1 MLTKRSNFNLS
12 QFQRS
17 AMPVLLG
24 WALGSI
30 LTGALWMR
38 GASRPLRGVG
48 GQFVAWGLIDGLIAL
63 FALGGARRKAARW
76 QAGEIT
82 PAEHAREAGQ
92 FEKIVWANA
101 ALDVGYVL
109 GGRWW
114 LRRSPDDPQ
123 RQGMGLGVMVQG
135 AFLFFWDLFL
145 ALAVRRGRYGA

>member
-1 MLTKRSNFNLS
+1 MLPGRSNFNLY

-30 LTGALWMR
+30 VAGVFWLR
-38 GASRPLRGVG
+38 NPSRFLRGVG
-48 GQFVAWGLIDGLIAL
+48 GQFAAWGLVDGLIAL
-63 FALGGARRKAARW
+63 LALRGAGRKAAGW
-76 QAGEIT
+76 QANEIT
-82 PAEHAREAGQ
+82 PLQHAQEAEQ

-114 LRRSPDDPQ
+114 SRRNPADPQ
-123 RQGMGLGVMVQG
+123 RRGMGLGVMVQG
-135 AFLFFWDLFL
+135 AFLLVWDLLL

>member
-1 MLTKRSNFNLS
+1 MLPERSTLNLYR
-12 QFQRS
+12 FQRS

-30 LTGALWMR
+30 VTGVLWMR
-38 GASRPLRGVG
+38 NPSRFLRGIG
-48 GQFVAWGLIDGLIAL
+48 GQFFAWGAIDGLIAL
-63 FALGGARRKAARW
+63 LALRGAWGKVEKW

-82 PAEHAREAGQ
+82 PLQHDREADQ

-114 LRRSPDDPQ
+114 SRRNPDDP
-123 RQGMGLGVMVQG
+123 RHRGMGLGVMVQG
-135 AFLFFWDLFL
+135 AFLLVWDLFL

>member
-1 MLTKRSNFNLS
+1 MTPDRTEFNLY

-17 AMPVLLG
+17 AMPILLG

-30 LTGALWMR
+30 VTGVLWR
-38 GASRPLRGVG
+38 RNPSRSIQGAG
-48 GQFVAWGLIDGLIAL
+48 GQFIVWGFVDGVIAL
-63 FALGGARRKAARW
+63 LALLGARRKAAQW

-82 PAEHAREAGQ
+82 PLQQAQQADQ

-114 LRRSPDDPQ
+114 VRRHSDDAHS
-123 RQGMGLGVMVQG
+123 QGMGIGVMLQG
-135 AFLFFWDLFL
+135 AFLLIWDVL
-145 ALAVRRGRYGA
+145 LAVVVRRRRNAA